1 MSPYASAGI
10 EELLSAI
17 RRELPTLRRM
27 GVVRIGVFGSR
38 ARGDAQADS
47 DVDLLVELQPGRDL
61 VDLVMVKQHLEEALG
76 LQVDVTTPSGLRG
89 EDREAVM
96 RDIRHAS

>member
-10 EELLSAI
+10 DELLSAI

-38 ARGDAQADS
+38 ARGDAHADS

-61 VDLVMVKQHLEEALG
+61 VDLVMVKQHLEETLG
-76 LQVDVTTPSGLRG
+76 LQVDVTTPSGLRR
-89 EDREAVM
+89 EDREAIM
-96 RDIRHAS
+96 GDLRHAA